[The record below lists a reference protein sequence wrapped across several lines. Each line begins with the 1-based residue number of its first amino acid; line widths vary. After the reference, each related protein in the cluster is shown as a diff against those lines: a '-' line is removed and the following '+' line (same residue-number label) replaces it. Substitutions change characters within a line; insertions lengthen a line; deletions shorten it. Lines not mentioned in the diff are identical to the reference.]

1 MQTLALHIT
10 AIGRLLKLTALSRY
24 ATIKLHLLSGDLMSL
39 YNIGLFIKFR
49 REELGISQEA
59 LCEEICSVV
68 TLSRIENNR
77 QAPRRKNI
85 RMLLERL
92 GYSDLGVFIA
102 EDAESVEIVRLQNII
117 LSEISLKKDA

>member
-1 MQTLALHIT
+1 
-10 AIGRLLKLTALSRY
+10 
-24 ATIKLHLLSGDLMSL
+24 MSL